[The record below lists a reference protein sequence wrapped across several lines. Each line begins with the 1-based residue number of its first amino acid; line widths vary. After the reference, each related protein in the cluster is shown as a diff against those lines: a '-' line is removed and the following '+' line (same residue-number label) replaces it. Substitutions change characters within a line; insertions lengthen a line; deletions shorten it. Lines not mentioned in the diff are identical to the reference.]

1 MFQIMIKV
9 RRMRF
14 SSHLL
19 AERLKRIC
27 YLQMQRMIKF
37 YQHLWIL
44 HLLLL
49 PHQQSLSNLMFVD
62 DSFIFWVIELSTPQ
76 EYNMNVDSLQ
86 MFLSV
91 FLSDSIGQHLLM
103 TMVYKICFREWFV
116 CLNII
121 VRFISRLGVSIWESI

>member
-1 MFQIMIKV
+1 
-9 RRMRF
+9 
-14 SSHLL
+14 
-19 AERLKRIC
+19 
-27 YLQMQRMIKF
+27 
-37 YQHLWIL
+37 
-44 HLLLL
+44 
-49 PHQQSLSNLMFVD
+49 
-62 DSFIFWVIELSTPQ
+62 
-76 EYNMNVDSLQ
+76 MNVDSLQ